1 MSNLEKSQ
9 KKSQN
14 VSKNGTSKKRQK
26 YFCKICDYNTSN
38 KTDYNK
44 HISTKKHGTKWYM
57 YFKDIFEDVKI
68 EKPYFSCE
76 KCAFLSCDIDDF
88 NTHVI
93 SHHKIPEKVANCDF
107 FSEVKKAPL
116 KNEKKNESKKYICD
130 FCGKIYKYHSGYYR
144 HLKKCKGEQI
154 STNNKLLDFVMET
167 QSQLMENQE
176 KTRELCNE
184 IIKLKD
190 TNKIINNNTYNQS
203 VNINLFLNEEC
214 KNAMNL
220 TDFINKVQMTLTDL
234 AYTTNNGMIKGMTNI
249 VIKNLEDT
257 PPTKRPIHSIQ
268 DKDGSQLYIKED
280 DTWGCKNKK
289 EKLEKTITSISKKQC
304 GLIKEW
310 EKHHPDWNK
319 SEEETSQY
327 MEICRIIMGG
337 TTDMELEKT
346 RDLILKSIPVTDV
359 STVENN

>member
-1 MSNLEKSQ
+1 MADLEKTP
-9 KKSQN
+9 KKTPN
-14 VSKNGTSKKRQK
+14 YPFLDSKKKKLK
-26 YFCKICDYNTSN
+26 YSCEVCDFESSN
-38 KTDYNK
+38 KKDFNRHILTPKHDSKWIVHFSGKITDSELKNK
-44 HISTKKHGTKWYM
+44 H
-57 YFKDIFEDVKI
+57 
-68 EKPYFSCE
+68 FSCDE
-76 KCAFLSCDIDDF
+76 CKHITCDLSDF
-88 NTHVI
+88 EA
-93 SHHKIPEKVANCDF
+93 HKMEHKKTPKKTPNYENQNRPSIPK
-107 FSEVKKAPL
+107 
-116 KNEKKNESKKYICD
+116 KKNKYICE
-130 FCGKIYKYHSGYYR
+130 FCDRSYKYDTGYYK
-144 HLKKCKGEQI
+144 HVKKCLGKSMSQ
-154 STNNKLLDFVMET
+154 NKLLDLVVET
-167 QSQLMENQE
+167 QTQLLESQEQ
-176 KTRELCNE
+176 TRELCNE

-190 TNKIINNNTYNQS
+190 TSKIINNNTYNQS

-289 EKLEKTITSISKKQC
+289 ENLEKTITSISKKQC

>member
-1 MSNLEKSQ
+1 MDDLEKTP
-9 KKSQN
+9 KKTPNYPFLDSR
-14 VSKNGTSKKRQK
+14 KKKLK
-26 YFCKICDYNTSN
+26 YSCEVCDFESSN
-38 KTDYNK
+38 KKDFNRHILTPKHDSKWIVHFSGKITDSELKNK
-44 HISTKKHGTKWYM
+44 H
-57 YFKDIFEDVKI
+57 
-68 EKPYFSCE
+68 FSCD
-76 KCAFLSCDIDDF
+76 KCKHITCDLSDF
-88 NTHVI
+88 EA
-93 SHHKIPEKVANCDF
+93 HKMEH
-107 FSEVKKAPL
+107 KKTPKKTPNYENQNQASII
-116 KNEKKNESKKYICD
+116 KKKNKYICE
-130 FCGKIYKYHSGYYR
+130 FCDRSYKYDTGYYK
-144 HLKKCKGEQI
+144 HVKKCLGKSMSQ
-154 STNNKLLDFVMET
+154 NKLLDLVVET
-167 QSQLMENQE
+167 QTQLLESQSQ
-176 KTRELCNE
+176 TRELCNE

-190 TNKIINNNTYNQS
+190 TSKIINNNTYNQS

-220 TDFINKVQMTLTDL
+220 TDFISKVQMTLSDL

-280 DTWGCKNKK
+280 DTWGCGNKN

-310 EKHHPDWNK
+310 EKYHPDWNK

-337 TTDMELEKT
+337 TTDVELEKT
-346 RDLILKSIPVTDV
+346 RNLILQSIPVTDV

>member
-1 MSNLEKSQ
+1 MDDLEKSQ

-14 VSKNGTSKKRQK
+14 YPFLDSRKKKLK
-26 YFCKICDYNTSN
+26 YFCEACDYNTSN
-38 KTDYNK
+38 KTDFRK
-44 HISTKKHGTKWYM
+44 HISTPKHDSKWIVH
-57 YFKDIFEDVKI
+57 FSGKI
-68 EKPYFSCE
+68 TENEIQNKHFSC
-76 KCAFLSCDIDDF
+76 DF
-88 NTHVI
+88 CKHITCCLNDFEA
-93 SHHKIPEKVANCDF
+93 HK
-107 FSEVKKAPL
+107 SEH
-116 KNEKKNESKKYICD
+116 KNEKKVAKKVAKIENQNQASIIKKKNKYICE
-130 FCGKIYKYHSGYYR
+130 FCDRSYKYDTGYYK
-144 HLKKCKGEQI
+144 HVKKCLGKSMSQ
-154 STNNKLLDFVMET
+154 NKLLDLVVET
-167 QSQLMENQE
+167 QTQLLESQSQ
-176 KTRELCNE
+176 TRELCNE

-190 TNKIINNNTYNQS
+190 TSKIINNNTYNQS

-220 TDFINKVQMTLTDL
+220 TDFISKVQMTLSDL